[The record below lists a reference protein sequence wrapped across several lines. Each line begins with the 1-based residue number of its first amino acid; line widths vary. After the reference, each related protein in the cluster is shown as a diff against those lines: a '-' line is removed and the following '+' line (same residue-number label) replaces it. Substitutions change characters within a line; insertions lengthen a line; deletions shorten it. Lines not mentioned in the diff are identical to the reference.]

1 MTYADAEG
9 KNHPVFMGSYGIG
22 ISRVMGTIVEVCN
35 DKNGMIWPEE
45 VAPFAVHLVSL
56 CVEDS
61 DVAKVDALYQKLVDA
76 GVSVLYDDRDL
87 RPGQKFAESDI
98 IGIPHRVIMSK
109 KTMQDNSVEYIDRK
123 AGNTEFLTAD
133 DVVRLTASWQSS

>member
-1 MTYADAEG
+1 
-9 KNHPVFMGSYGIG
+9 
-22 ISRVMGTIVEVCN
+22 
-35 DKNGMIWPEE
+35 MIWPEE

-56 CVEDS
+56 CTEDS
-61 DVAKVDALYQKLVDA
+61 DVTAVDALYKKLVDT

-87 RPGQKFAESDI
+87 RPGQKFAESDLV
-98 IGIPHRVIMSK
+98 GIPHRVIMSK

-133 DVVRLTASWQSS
+133 DFLRLTASW